1 MASIKN
7 TTLRP
12 LAKAACAVVIL
23 AGLTP
28 SPTVRAQAVVA
39 EVGPSA
45 VQHLLNQIN
54 TLTQQ
59 IQDYTAYGEQAM
71 RWKATWDHYYQQV
84 ARFMSVVRNPMLS
97 NKVSFNEVPL
107 DYGVAEKC
115 GGGAA
120 LSVTSIATA
129 FMPDLEGDVIKNQQ
143 RLCGQIQMLEN
154 QKYNAT
160 VRYMKEVAPV
170 LQQDLIKIQSQRAAN
185 NEQGTLQAINEASA
199 RLAAK
204 QNESWQELR
213 AQVESCDQLIA
224 GLSSMQKSLARQ
236 ALKGKAE
243 PVIGALVKTA
253 TLEAA
258 LKAK

>member
-1 MASIKN
+1 MRSIRT
-7 TTLRP
+7 TTLGP
-12 LAKAACAVVIL
+12 LGRAACTTIL
-23 AGLTP
+23 LAALAP
-28 SPTVRAQAVVA
+28 APTARAQWAVA

-59 IQDYTAYGEQAM
+59 IQDYAAYGEQAM

-84 ARFMSVVRNPMLS
+84 ARFMSVVRNPTLS
-97 NKVSFNEVPL
+97 NKLSFNEVPL

-115 GGGAA
+115 GAGAA
-120 LSVTSIATA
+120 LDVTSIASG
-129 FMPDLEGDVIKNQQ
+129 FIPDFGGDVIKNQQ
-143 RLCGQIQMLEN
+143 RLCGHIQMLEN

-160 VRYMKEVAPV
+160 VRYMKDVAPV
-170 LQQDLIKIQSQRAAN
+170 LQQDLAKIQSQRAAN

-236 ALKGKAE
+236 ALKGKSE
-243 PVIGALVKTA
+243 PIIGTLVKTA